1 MGSRSRNAAQP
12 SSTAGLSESCDEAIS
27 LMTCR
32 RSHPLSGFQVTRN
45 LSPISYPF
53 APHHRSSLLPVNDA
67 FYDAGTRLIYRSIT
81 LDPSTPFARSP
92 FAGLTVRDKRQA
104 KDGRSDGTRN
114 VEKAV
119 MTNVRLL
126 TLLTSGRKAD
136 ARTRLI

>member
-1 MGSRSRNAAQP
+1 
-12 SSTAGLSESCDEAIS
+12 
-27 LMTCR
+27 
-32 RSHPLSGFQVTRN
+32 
-45 LSPISYPF
+45 
-53 APHHRSSLLPVNDA
+53 VNDA